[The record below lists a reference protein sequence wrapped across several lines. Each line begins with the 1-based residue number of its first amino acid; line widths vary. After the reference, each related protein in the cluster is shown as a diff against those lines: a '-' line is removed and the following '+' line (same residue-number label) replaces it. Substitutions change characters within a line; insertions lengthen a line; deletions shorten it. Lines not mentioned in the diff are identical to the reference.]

1 MTLQLISLGPVANDY
16 QGDPLRTGGTKINA
30 NFTELYR
37 PDNAVPIVWGTGVP
51 SLTAGKGTL
60 YINLTGSDATS
71 RAFINTNGTTGWTYL
86 TAGS

>member
-1 MTLQLISLGPVANDY
+1 MTLQLIDLGAVANDY
-16 QGDPLRTGGTKINA
+16 QGDPLRTGGSKIND

-37 PDNAVPIVWGTGVP
+37 PDNAAPILFGTGAP
-51 SLTAGKGTL
+51 SLTAAKGTL